1 MDNQPAGR
9 TGQVKDVGRA
19 SNGKGTVM
27 WNEND
32 EEVEQTYPDPNVY
45 NVYAPGMT
53 EEKLNDLIRDFQDV
67 GDECCPT

>member
-1 MDNQPAGR
+1 
-9 TGQVKDVGRA
+9 
-19 SNGKGTVM
+19 M